1 MKLNFDKSNG
11 LIPAI
16 IQDHI
21 TNKVL
26 MLGYMNETAFR
37 QTKKEGIVTFYS
49 RSKKRL
55 WTKGETSGNYLTV
68 KNIISDCDSDT
79 LLIKVKPAGPVCHK
93 GTDTCFN
100 EKNSQQEN
108 FIECLEQVIRDRKE
122 NPTENSYT
130 AKLFALG
137 VNRIAQK
144 VGEEAVEVLIE
155 AVDDKSTNFKNEAAD
170 LLFHYLVLLA
180 EKNISFDDIVEVLRQ
195 RHK

>member
-26 MLGYMNETAFR
+26 MLGYMNEPAFR

-68 KNIISDCDSDT
+68 KNIIPDCDSDT

-93 GTDTCFN
+93 GTDTCFD

-108 FIECLEQVIRDRKE
+108 FIEYLEQVIRDRKE

-144 VGEEAVEVLIE
+144 VGEEAVEMLIE

-180 EKNISFDDIVEVLRQ
+180 EKDVLLDDIVEVLRQ

>member
-16 IQDHI
+16 IQDNI

-26 MLGYMNETAFR
+26 MLGYMNETAFE

-68 KNIISDCDSDT
+68 KNIIPDCDSDT

-93 GTDTCFN
+93 GTDTCFD
-100 EKNSQQEN
+100 EENSQQEN
-108 FIECLEQVIRDRKE
+108 FIEYLEQVISDRKE

-130 AKLFALG
+130 AKLFGLG
-137 VNRIAQK
+137 VNKIAQK
-144 VGEEAVEVLIE
+144 VGEEAVEMVIE
-155 AVDDKSTNFKNEAAD
+155 AVDNKSTNFKNEAAD

-180 EKNISFDDIVEVLRQ
+180 EKDISFDDIIEVLKQ